1 MDMGDHASPLLG
13 TGDSGAFI
21 LRSGGFRFSDIV
33 TLKLALIPGRGEDRV
48 AAEIS
53 HAAMISR

>member
-1 MDMGDHASPLLG
+1 MRG
-13 TGDSGAFI
+13 TARNALAARQVES
-21 LRSGGFRFSDIV
+21 LPPPVDIV

-53 HAAMISR
+53 HAAMIFR